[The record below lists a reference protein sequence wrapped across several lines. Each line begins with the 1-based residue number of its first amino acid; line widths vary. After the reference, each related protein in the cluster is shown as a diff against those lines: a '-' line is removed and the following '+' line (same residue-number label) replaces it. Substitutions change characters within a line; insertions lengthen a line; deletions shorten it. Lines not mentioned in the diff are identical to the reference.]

1 MFRKKEKVLV
11 IHLQKTN
18 KYVYFSF
25 RDSSFS
31 GTDSVGSENGDSQ
44 TGLKVNGHVSQSKN
58 QSPNSSKISSA
69 SGGSKGSSGNRG
81 GTGGD
86 NGTSNNSTSDDF
98 GSRVRNVQ
106 SLITSLKA
114 YYENVLEQV
123 INLLNLVSL
132 NSSSNAA
139 HNSLICVNAKL
150 KVFGTAM
157 KIGLIPRIWHDRT

>member
-11 IHLQKTN
+11 IYLQKTN

-58 QSPNSSKISSA
+58 QSSSNSSKISSA

-81 GTGGD
+81 GAGVD
-86 NGTSNNSTSDDF
+86 NGTSNSSTSDDF

-123 INLLNLVSL
+123 MNLLNLVSL

-139 HNSLICVNAKL
+139 HNSLICVECYGQS
-150 KVFGTAM
+150 F
-157 KIGLIPRIWHDRT
+157 WHRN

>member
-1 MFRKKEKVLV
+1 ML
-11 IHLQKTN
+11 
-18 KYVYFSF
+18 YVYFSF
-25 RDSSFS
+25 RDSSFR

-86 NGTSNNSTSDDF
+86 NGTSNSSTSDDF

-139 HNSLICVNAKL
+139 HNSLIC
-150 KVFGTAM
+150 
-157 KIGLIPRIWHDRT
+157 DEC